1 MAAAAGAMAT
11 QAVAATTAAVINA
24 LRQNG
29 KRVAA

>member
-11 QAVAATTAAVINA
+11 QAVAVITAAAINA

-29 KRVAA
+29 KRVTA